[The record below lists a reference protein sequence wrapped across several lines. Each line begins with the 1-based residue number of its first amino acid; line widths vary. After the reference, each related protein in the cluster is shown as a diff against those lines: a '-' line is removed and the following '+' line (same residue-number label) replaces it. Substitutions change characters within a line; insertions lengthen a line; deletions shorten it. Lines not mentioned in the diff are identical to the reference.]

1 MKTINLELKE
11 NTYLEEFRY
20 FKSCNFAEIVYTMI
34 YCFEKSATKVLLSL
48 DELFQEENYLILAKS
63 DKSEREG

>member
-20 FKSCNFAEIVYTMI
+20 FKSCNFAETVYTMI
-34 YCFEKSATKVLLSL
+34 YCCEKSATKALLSL
-48 DELFQEENYLILAKS
+48 GELFLEENYLIREKF
-63 DKSEREG
+63 DRSEREG